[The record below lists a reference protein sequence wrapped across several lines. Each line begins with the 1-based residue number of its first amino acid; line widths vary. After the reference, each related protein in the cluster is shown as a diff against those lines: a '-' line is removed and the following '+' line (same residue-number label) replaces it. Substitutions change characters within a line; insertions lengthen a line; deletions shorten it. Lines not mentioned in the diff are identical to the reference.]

1 MPRGSPDGEHH
12 LINTSQLHKTHRTFV
27 ISILI
32 LGFLPVFAEKLDFN
46 TDSLVYT
53 TGKPL
58 FVYGTG
64 LPNEDIILRMFSPDD
79 TIVTFTQLKADKD
92 GRFQTELFVWPKVS
106 AAFPYGTYKVEAI
119 STTQNGLSKS
129 IDIKF
134 AETADLE
141 KVPITR
147 TLTTLVF
154 APETAA
160 INQPLRIFVQVTSDG
175 LLVGGS
181 PEKLLGTTHVHL
193 PDGQVV
199 NLSGSFK
206 TLHQGLYFAEYTP
219 VMEGTHVFHVVA
231 FSQGTI
237 SHGSA
242 ATMILKQDISGISKQ
257 ILELNAVLEDTSK
270 ELGNLKTEIGGFGS
284 TLSEASQDIDK
295 SVDSISSSVKN
306 IEEASLQLNSLLFP
320 IVASIAIIVALQ
332 IVILARRR

>member
-1 MPRGSPDGEHH
+1 MATNIYERS
-12 LINTSQLHKTHRTFV
+12 
-27 ISILI
+27 SILDVKI
-32 LGFLPVFAEKLDFN
+32 LAILLAVAFLPAFAEQLDFN
-46 TDSLVYT
+46 TDSLIYT
-53 TGKPL
+53 PGKPL
-58 FVYGTG
+58 FVYGKG
-64 LPNEDIILRMFSPDD
+64 LPNETVILRMFSPDEN
-79 TIVTFTQLKADKD
+79 IVTFTQLKADKD
-92 GRFQTELFVWPKVS
+92 GRFQTELFVWPQVS
-106 AAFPYGTYKVEAI
+106 TAFPYGTYKVEAI
-119 STTQNGLSKS
+119 STTQNGLSRS
-129 IDIKF
+129 VDIKF

-147 TLTTLVF
+147 TLTVLVF
-154 APETAA
+154 VPETAA
-160 INQPLRIFVQVTSDG
+160 VNQPLKIFVQTTSDG

-242 ATMILKQDISGISKQ
+242 ATVVQKQDIGGISKQ

-270 ELGNLKTEIGGFGS
+270 ELANLKAEIGGFGS
-284 TLSEASQDIDK
+284 TLNEASQDIDR
-295 SVDSISSSVKN
+295 SVDSISKSVKN
-306 IEEASLQLNSLLFP
+306 MEEASLQLNSLLFP

>member
-1 MPRGSPDGEHH
+1 M
-12 LINTSQLHKTHRTFV
+12 K
-27 ISILI
+27 ILAI
-32 LGFLPVFAEKLDFN
+32 LLAVGLLPAFAEQLDFN
-46 TDSLVYT
+46 TDSLIYT
-53 TGKPL
+53 PGKPL
-58 FVYGTG
+58 FVYGKG
-64 LPNEDIILRMFSPDD
+64 LPNEDVIVRMFSPDEN
-79 TIVTFTQLKADKD
+79 IVTFTQIKADKD
-92 GRFQTELFVWPKVS
+92 GRFQTELFVWPQVS
-106 AAFPYGTYKVEAI
+106 TAFPYGTYKVEAI
-119 STTQNGLSKS
+119 STTQNGLSRS
-129 IDIKF
+129 VDIKF

-147 TLTTLVF
+147 TLTVLVF
-154 APETAA
+154 VPETAA
-160 INQPLRIFVQVTSDG
+160 INQPLKIFVQTTSDG

-242 ATMILKQDISGISKQ
+242 ATVVQKQDIGGISKQ

-270 ELGNLKTEIGGFGS
+270 ELANLKAEIGGFGS
-284 TLSEASQDIDK
+284 TLNEASQDIDK
-295 SVDSISSSVKN
+295 SVDSISNSVKN
-306 IEEASLQLNSLLFP
+306 MEEASLQLNSLLFP